1 MKSRT
6 LSCEQTVLVKDITRF
21 APSWILYSIFLLLM
35 VMVTGSSD
43 DVWITASIR
52 GTTAFSLAIINIIY
66 GLINAQLLFGDLF
79 QSRMTNALH
88 ALPLRREGWFVT
100 HLASGTL
107 FALVPN
113 LAYTLVMMLS
123 CGEIPNLPWLWLLTA
138 MGQYLF
144 FFGLGIFCMVCVGSR
159 FAGVVV
165 YGLVNFG
172 SLLVLWMMEELYVP
186 LLPSVLLVENNFLRF
201 CPVVWATMNIPY
213 EMNIGKME
221 QLVTVSPEG
230 MTYLGILAA
239 LGLVLLVLGLLLYRV
254 RQLES
259 AGDFLAVPWLKPVF
273 LVMYSLM
280 LGVGCQWILGGLTGS
295 DWIYLIIGLLI
306 GYFTGQM
313 LLMRTTRILTKK
325 TFMGL
330 AVLLGGLGLS
340 LWITWL
346 DPLGIKAWVPEPE
359 QVSKIS
365 LNYQETDDPKIIEQ
379 IINLH
384 SDLVIPEDVTVYELD
399 PEDWVLVTDYE
410 RVNAVSILIEYT
422 MKDGSQ
428 AGRYYVTSNGT
439 HIAAL
444 RKILSHPDFVIGDLL
459 DIWDEAWI
467 HTTVEDGEGK
477 DIYLS
482 REKWAELKEV
492 LLKDCEAGT
501 MAQSYNVHNNMSPVY
516 WLHIQY
522 REGEHYIWYNIN
534 VFPDS
539 ENTLSWLKQQSFY
552 EEYTGK

>member
-35 VMVTGSSD
+35 FMVCNQNGGD
-43 DVWITASIR
+43 WWTASYLA
-52 GTTAFSLAIINIIY
+52 GTGRYLAIINIIY

-88 ALPLRREGWFVT
+88 ALPLRREAWFGF
-100 HLASGTL
+100 HLLAGLL
-107 FALVPN
+107 FAL
-113 LAYTLVMMLS
+113 
-123 CGEIPNLPWLWLLTA
+123 IPNLLFMLGMLLACPGVPSLPGLWFATA

-144 FFGLGIFCMVCVGSR
+144 FFGLAIFCMICVGSR
-159 FAGVVV
+159 FAGVIV

-186 LLPSVLLVENNFLRF
+186 LLPSVRLVENNFLRF
-201 CPVVWATMNIPY
+201 CPVVWATMNPPY
-213 EMNIGKME
+213 TYNIGKME
-221 QLVTVSPEG
+221 QIVTVYPEG

-280 LGVGCQWILGGLTGS
+280 LGVGCQWILGALTGT
-295 DWIYLIIGLLI
+295 DWVYLIIGILI

-325 TFMGL
+325 TFLGL

-346 DPLGIKAWVPEPE
+346 DPLGVKAWVPEPE
-359 QVSKIS
+359 QVSKVS
-365 LNYQETDDPKIIEQ
+365 LNYEDTDDPEMIEQ
-379 IINLH
+379 IVALH
-384 SDLVIPEDVTVYELD
+384 QDLVSYEGTPD
-399 PEDWVLVTDYE
+399 SW
-410 RVNAVSILIEYT
+410 NGHAVSVNLTYT
-422 MKDGSQ
+422 KADGSQ
-428 AGRYYVTSNGT
+428 AGRYYVTSNGA

-444 RKILSHPDFVIGDLL
+444 AQILSHPDFVIGDLL
-459 DIWDEAWI
+459 DIWDEAWLHI
-467 HTTVEDGEGK
+467 AVEDGNGK
-477 DIYLS
+477 DIILS

-501 MAQSYNVHNNMSPVY
+501 MAQHYDVHNNMSPVY
-516 WLHIQY
+516 WFHIQY
-522 REGEHYIWYNIN
+522 RDGDHYSYYDIQVY
-534 VFPDS
+534 PDS
-539 ENTLSWLKQQSFY
+539 ENTLNWLKQQSFY